1 MAFPLEKKVLSMKR
15 TPLAERVLPNYTKG
29 EEICNMVTHIV
40 GGALGILALVLCP
53 IIGAKHRS
61 AFSVVSGCVYGFCM
75 LVLYS
80 ISSVYHG
87 LSPKLRGKKVL
98 QVLDHCSIFLLI
110 AGTYTPM
117 ALCPIRAHDPVLGW
131 TLFGVIWALAAVG
144 ITFNA
149 IDLKKYT
156 TFSMICYLLMG
167 WLIIFRIGLVIQ
179 LIGHNGFVLLL
190 LGGIAYTVGAVL
202 YGLGKKKRYM
212 HSLFHVFVVI
222 GSLLHFL
229 CVIFYVI

>member
-1 MAFPLEKKVLSMKR
+1 MKR
-15 TPLAERVLPNYTKG
+15 TALADRQLPEYTRG

-40 GGALGILALVLCP
+40 GGAMGIAACALCP
-53 IIGAKHRS
+53 IVGALHHNPW
-61 AFSVVSGCVYGFCM
+61 AVVSGAIFGFCM
-75 LVLYS
+75 VVLYA

-87 LSPKLRGKKVL
+87 LSPRLMGKRVM

-117 ALCPIRAHDPVLGW
+117 ALVLIRAHSPALGW

-149 IDLKKYT
+149 IDLKKFER
-156 TFSMICYLLMG
+156 FSMVTYLLMG
-167 WLIIFRIGLVIQ
+167 WAIVARIDLVYR
-179 LIGHNGFVLLL
+179 LLGRAGFAML
-190 LGGIAYTVGAVL
+190 LGGGLAYTAGAVL
-202 YGLGKKKRYM
+202 YRLGKKKRYM

-229 CVIFYVI
+229 CILLYVL